1 VDANGVRWDKPPTR
15 SSAEVIIPKGFF
27 VELHQSVDEIASL
40 DSKSALE
47 MFASLKVRE
56 MTSISDVTIRG
67 DNELIS

>member
-1 VDANGVRWDKPPTR
+1 MRWDKPPTR